1 MAQNDQ
7 DGMKRRAAARAVAEV
22 ESGMVLGLGS
32 GTTASFAL
40 EALAARIA
48 QGLQIVGIA
57 TSERIAAEARRLGVN
72 LTSLAERRRIDL
84 TIDGADQ
91 IERATLHLVKGLGG
105 ALLREK
111 IVARASRRMI
121 VIADRTK
128 LVERLGA
135 LTPVPVEIV
144 SFGHLVTIE
153 RLAELDA
160 APILRLA
167 RGAPFI
173 SDGGN
178 YIVDCTFPE
187 IADPAALEA
196 RLKAITGVVES
207 GLFVGLAD
215 QAVIGGP
222 DGVEILEA

>member
-1 MAQNDQ
+1 
-7 DGMKRRAAARAVAEV
+7 MKRRAAARAVAEV
-22 ESGMVLGLGS
+22 ENGMVLGLGS
-32 GTTASFAL
+32 GTTAGFAL

-48 QGLQIVGIA
+48 QGLQILGVA

-121 VIADRTK
+121 VVADRTK

-160 APILRLA
+160 APLLRLA

-187 IADPAALEA
+187 IPDPGALEA

-215 QAVIGGP
+215 QALIGGP